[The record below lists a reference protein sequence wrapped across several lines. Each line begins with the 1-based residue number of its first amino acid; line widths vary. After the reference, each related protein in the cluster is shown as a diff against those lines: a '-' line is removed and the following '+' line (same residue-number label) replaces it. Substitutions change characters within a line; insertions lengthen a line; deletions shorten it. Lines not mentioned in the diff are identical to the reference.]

1 MKVVLRNTVDG
12 VGKRGDIVEVSDGYG
27 RNYLIPQGLAM
38 RATTG
43 VEREAEA
50 MRRAEG
56 VRDAKSLASA
66 QEIAARI
73 GSTPLT
79 IAARASDEGKLF
91 GSVGAAD
98 IVGAFGQ
105 LGIEVERRW
114 VELDDPIKEL
124 GMASVTVRPHTDVAA
139 AVSVT
144 VIADEG

>member
-12 VGKRGDIVEVSDGYG
+12 LGKRGDIVDVSDGYG
-27 RNYLIPQGLAM
+27 RNFLIPQGHAM
-38 RATTG
+38 RAAPG
-43 VEREAEA
+43 VEAEAEA

-56 VRDAKSLASA
+56 IRTAKSIASA

-79 IAARASDEGKLF
+79 IAARASAEGKLF

-124 GMASVTVRPHTDVAA
+124 GMASVTIRPHTEVAA

-144 VIADEG
+144 IIPDEG